1 MLFIRSLW
9 VKHPLMFVLVLGLI
23 LRLISAFVSKG
34 YLMHDDHFLVIE
46 AASSWAHGTDYNHW
60 LPETIGNQGPEG
72 HSFFYV
78 GIHYLLF
85 KSFLAV
91 GLENP
96 QVQML
101 VIRILHAFYS
111 LLIIFFGYK
120 IAYHYGSR
128 DQAKLVG
135 LILAVLFILPNFS
148 VRNLVEVVCI
158 PPLMAAVYWLAT
170 KQDRAS
176 WRSYIIAG
184 ILSGIAVGIRYQ
196 AGLIPLGL
204 GLVIL
209 IFEKNFK
216 GFLIYGFASALSF
229 FLTQL
234 PDLFIWHRP
243 FAELTE
249 YIRYNFI
256 HGSSYF
262 QSPWY
267 TYLLTIAG
275 ALIPPVSFFLLFG
288 FVREWKRLR
297 YLVLP
302 SFLFLL
308 VHSLIVNKQ
317 ERFILPIIPFIIIAG
332 VIGWYNYVD
341 KSKFWEN
348 RKSLHKIC
356 WGFFWVLNTA
366 LLTVATLSYGKK
378 ARVEAMSWIYDHGA
392 PNYIV
397 EYSFRDEIR
406 YPPQFYSGYWGPYV
420 SVNSSTKLESL
431 KENLPLMDNP
441 PEYVLFYESNNHSER
456 IKQFNELI
464 PIEFEDL
471 IEPSFLD
478 KTLHRLNPKNRIEL
492 VHIYRI
498 MGDAENPPAKN

>member
-1 MLFIRSLW
+1 
-9 VKHPLMFVLVLGLI
+9 
-23 LRLISAFVSKG
+23 
-34 YLMHDDHFLVIE
+34 MHDDHFLVIE

-60 LPETIGNQGPEG
+60 LPWTLGNTGPEG

-91 GLENP
+91 GLQDP
-96 QVQML
+96 QLQML
-101 VIRILHAFYS
+101 VIRILHAIYS
-111 LLIIFFGYK
+111 LLIIYFGYK
-120 IAYHYGSR
+120 ITSHYGNR
-128 DQAKLVG
+128 NQARMVG
-135 LILAVLFILPNFS
+135 LILALLFILPNFS

-170 KQDRAS
+170 KQDKSS
-176 WRSYIIAG
+176 WRAYIIAG

-209 IFEKNFK
+209 IFERNFK
-216 GFLIYGFASALSF
+216 GFIIFGIASALSF
-229 FLTQL
+229 FGTQV
-234 PDLFIWHRP
+234 PDIFIWDRP

-275 ALIPPVSFFLLFG
+275 ALIPPISFFLIFG
-288 FVREWKRLR
+288 FIREWKRLR

-302 SFLFLL
+302 SFLFLV

-332 VIGWYNYVD
+332 IIGWYNYVD
-341 KSKFWEN
+341 KSAFWAK
-348 RKSLHKIC
+348 RKRLHQIC
-356 WGFFWVLNTA
+356 WGFFWVLNTI
-366 LLTVATLSYGKK
+366 LLSVATLSYGKK
-378 ARVEAMSWIYDHGA
+378 ARVEAMSWIYDNGA
-392 PNYIV
+392 SNYAV

-406 YPPQFYSGYWGPYV
+406 YPPQFYSGYWGSYV
-420 SVNSSTKLESL
+420 PIDSGTDLL
-431 KENLPLMDNP
+431 AFQENIKKMENP
-441 PEYVLFYESNNHSER
+441 PKYVLFYEAPERAER
-456 IKQFNELI
+456 INNFNALI
-464 PIEFEDL
+464 PIKFEEL

-492 VHIYRI
+492 IHIYSI
-498 MGDAENPPAKN
+498 IPEPEEEQQD